1 MVFEIIGTPT
11 HPRAVK
17 SLKSPVLLKVKKY
30 PENNKFVSTGDE
42 KEERENP
49 LYGACFDARQD
60 EYATVN
66 KANKGKFTITWFYT

>member
-1 MVFEIIGTPT
+1 MRLTLHYRI
-11 HPRAVK
+11 
-17 SLKSPVLLKVKKY
+17 LLKNTQKIIK
-30 PENNKFVSTGDE
+30 NTQKKFVSTGDE

-66 KANKGKFTITWFYT
+66 KANKGLLF